1 LPGKNGKSNGKPDN
15 LATVMTD
22 VSERVT
28 VLVKE
33 ELELAKAEV
42 QQKVK
47 SLSKG
52 LIAGA
57 VGAVFA
63 LLFIPFALATLAWGL
78 NSAFSSIWLGF
89 LVVTGL
95 LLVLMGGA
103 FLFAWRK
110 LKVGAPMPK
119 SAIEEAKKIRE
130 TVSARGNGSGNGA
143 VPAAAVPAPAA
154 IAPAPVAPP
163 AVAVAPAPV
172 AVAPAPVAVAPT
184 PEPVAVAPTPEPAAV
199 PAPAL
204 PAPAETPEAPTA
216 VAPVTPATGA
226 AQDAQAQEGQA
237 AETQADTTEVDA
249 VADDGPKAAE

>member
-78 NSAFSSIWLGF
+78 NSAFGSIWLGF
-89 LVVTGL
+89 VVVTAL

-110 LKVGAPMPK
+110 LKVGAPVPK

-130 TVSARGNGSGNGA
+130 TVSAKGNGNGNGA
-143 VPAAAVPAPAA
+143 VPAAAIPAPIAVAPAPAA
-154 IAPAPVAPP
+154 IAPAPVAPEP
-163 AVAVAPAPV
+163 VVAAPV
-172 AVAPAPVAVAPT
+172 AVAPAP
-184 PEPVAVAPTPEPAAV
+184 EPA
-199 PAPAL
+199 
-204 PAPAETPEAPTA
+204 TTEAPTA
-216 VAPVTPATGA
+216 VAPVVPAGA
-226 AQDAQAQEGQA
+226 AA
-237 AETQADTTEVDA
+237 AETAGAEVADEPAPVDTTEVDA

>member
-1 LPGKNGKSNGKPDN
+1 LPGKNGKGNGHKPDN

-42 QQKVK
+42 QQKIK

-78 NSAFSSIWLGF
+78 NSAFTSIWLGF
-89 LVVTGL
+89 LIVTAL
-95 LLVLMGGA
+95 LLALMGGA

-110 LKVGAPMPK
+110 LKVGAPVPK

-130 TVSARGNGSGNGA
+130 TVSAKGNGNGNGA
-143 VPAAAVPAPAA
+143 VPAAAIPAPVAVAPAPAA
-154 IAPAPVAPP
+154 IAPAPVAPAP
-163 AVAVAPAPV
+163 IAPEPVALAPVAVAPAPV
-172 AVAPAPVAVAPT
+172 AVAPAP
-184 PEPVAVAPTPEPAAV
+184 EPATT
-199 PAPAL
+199 
-204 PAPAETPEAPTA
+204 EEPTV
-216 VAPVTPATGA
+216 VAPVAPAA
-226 AQDAQAQEGQA
+226 AAA
-237 AETQADTTEVDA
+237 AEPADAETADEPAPVDTTEVDA

>member
-42 QQKVK
+42 RQKVK

-78 NSAFSSIWLGF
+78 NSAFGSIWLGF
-89 LVVTGL
+89 VVVTAL

-110 LKVGAPMPK
+110 LKVGAPVPK

-130 TVSARGNGSGNGA
+130 TVSARGNGNGA
-143 VPAAAVPAPAA
+143 VPVAAIPAPAAVAPAPAA
-154 IAPAPVAPP
+154 IAPAPVAPT
-163 AVAVAPAPV
+163 PV
-172 AVAPAPVAVAPT
+172 AVAPAP
-184 PEPVAVAPTPEPAAV
+184 AA
-199 PAPAL
+199 ATAT
-204 PAPAETPEAPTA
+204 AEAPTA
-216 VAPVTPATGA
+216 VAPAATA
-226 AQDAQAQEGQA
+226 PPQDAEAPEGQA
-237 AETQADTTEVDA
+237 AGTQADTAEVDA
-249 VADDGPKAAE
+249 VPDDASKSD

>member
-1 LPGKNGKSNGKPDN
+1 MPGKNGKSNGKPDN

-78 NSAFSSIWLGF
+78 NSAFGSIWLGF
-89 LVVTGL
+89 VVVTAL

-110 LKVGAPMPK
+110 LKVGAPVPK

-130 TVSARGNGSGNGA
+130 TVSAKGNVNGNGA
-143 VPAAAVPAPAA
+143 VPAAAIPAPAAVAPAPAA
-154 IAPAPVAPP
+154 IAPAPVASTP
-163 AVAVAPAPV
+163 VAAAPAP
-172 AVAPAPVAVAPT
+172 A
-184 PEPVAVAPTPEPAAV
+184 
-199 PAPAL
+199 
-204 PAPAETPEAPTA
+204 AETATATAEVPTA
-216 VAPVTPATGA
+216 VVPVTPAATA
-226 AQDAQAQEGQA
+226 PAQDAPADAGPA

-249 VADDGPKAAE
+249 VPDDASKSD

>member
-1 LPGKNGKSNGKPDN
+1 
-15 LATVMTD
+15 MTD

-78 NSAFSSIWLGF
+78 NSAFTSIWLGF
-89 LVVTGL
+89 LIVTAL
-95 LLVLMGGA
+95 LLALMGGA

-110 LKVGAPMPK
+110 LKVGAPVPK

-130 TVSARGNGSGNGA
+130 TVSAKGNGNGNGA
-143 VPAAAVPAPAA
+143 VPAAAIPAPVAVAPAPA
-154 IAPAPVAPP
+154 IAPAPVAPAP
-163 AVAVAPAPV
+163 IAPEPVALAPVAVAPAPV
-172 AVAPAPVAVAPT
+172 AVAPAP
-184 PEPVAVAPTPEPAAV
+184 EPATT
-199 PAPAL
+199 
-204 PAPAETPEAPTA
+204 EEPTV
-216 VAPVTPATGA
+216 VAPVAPAA
-226 AQDAQAQEGQA
+226 AAA
-237 AETQADTTEVDA
+237 AEPADAETADEPAPVDTTEVDA

>member
-42 QQKVK
+42 RQKVK

-57 VGAVFA
+57 VGAVLA

-78 NSAFSSIWLGF
+78 NSAFGSLWLGF
-89 LVVTGL
+89 VVVTAL

-130 TVSARGNGSGNGA
+130 TVSAKGNANGNGA
-143 VPAAAVPAPAA
+143 VPVAAVPAPAA
-154 IAPAPVAPP
+154 IAPAPAVLAPAPVAAAP
-163 AVAVAPAPV
+163 ASVAVAPAPV
-172 AVAPAPVAVAPT
+172 AAAPAPIAVAPAPAA
-184 PEPVAVAPTPEPAAV
+184 APAA
-199 PAPAL
+199 
-204 PAPAETPEAPTA
+204 TPEAPTA
-216 VAPVTPATGA
+216 VATVTPA
-226 AQDAQAQEGQA
+226 AQDAEADEGQA
-237 AETQADTTEVDA
+237 EETPADTTEVDA
-249 VADDGPKAAE
+249 VVDDGPKAAE

>member
-1 LPGKNGKSNGKPDN
+1 LPGKNGKSNGKPEN
-15 LATVMTD
+15 LATVVTD

-47 SLSKG
+47 SLGKG
-52 LIAGA
+52 LIAGGI
-57 VGAVFA
+57 GAVLA
-63 LLFIPFALATLAWGL
+63 LLFIPFALLTLAVGL
-78 NSAFSSIWLGF
+78 DDALNNIWLGF
-89 LVVTGL
+89 LIVTVL
-95 LLVLMGGA
+95 LLALMGGA

-110 LKVGAPMPK
+110 LRVGAPMPK
-119 SAIEEAKKIRE
+119 SAIEEAKKIRA
-130 TVSARGNGSGNGA
+130 TVSAKGNGNGNGA

-154 IAPAPVAPP
+154 IAPAPALVAPA
-163 AVAVAPAPV
+163 AVAAAPAPV
-172 AVAPAPVAVAPT
+172 AVAPAPVAVAPEPVAVT
-184 PEPVAVAPTPEPAAV
+184 PEPVAVAPA
-199 PAPAL
+199 PAP
-204 PAPAETPEAPTA
+204 PAPTETPEAPTV
-216 VAPVTPATGA
+216 VAPVTPAAPAA